1 MKQIL
6 LCFFLV
12 AHIYSVS
19 VTAQVTTAQIKAR
32 FGVDAD
38 LRSNFFSGFLQGGND
53 DWFSNGG
60 SGSGISVID
69 TTGAAFI
76 LNRYNTQPASR
87 MWPFFRG
94 MAYPQFTIVNNKML
108 IDAIFIRDHHGDDS
122 TVFASGSNKNGMNPN
137 NWSTPVSQ
145 GIPDKNDILDMFMH
159 VRRDGVN
166 STDSLWF
173 FGGLSLDN
181 VTGNRYFDFEMYQ
194 TDIYYDKPSLKFYGY
209 GPDAGHTSWLF
220 DGAGNVLQ
228 AGDIIFTAE
237 YGSSSLTSVQA
248 RIWVHNSALL
258 TTPASFNWGGQFDGG
273 SPGAVYGYASIV
285 PKTAGD
291 FYTGMQSANNTWTG
305 PFQCVLQNNSLIA
318 NYSARQFMEFSVN
331 LSKLGLDPLVTIND
345 ACALPFRRILVK
357 SRASTSFTAEL
368 KDFVGPFSFFRAP
381 RAELEAN
388 FPVLCEN
395 LVSDLRV
402 VNPINTSI
410 YTWRAITGNIVSDTV
425 GPVITVD
432 QAGLY
437 VVSQQLMDSCGSTY
451 ATDTIEITMAAD
463 CQLLNPYLDELMVKR
478 KQGAFWISWHSN
490 LGDGHDFF
498 ELQKS
503 DNGVQFSTI
512 ANVPVSPNGQYHIPD
527 REVSKFSGKWIYYRV
542 KYTQPGKTSIY
553 SKSIA
558 VHNKESEVLTFQA
571 TPNPVTSM
579 LQVQAQMQHAQ
590 PVELIIRNVN
600 GSLLERR
607 RLQGVAGVNNWQVAR
622 AATWG
627 PGMYILEL
635 HMGNEVLRNRF
646 VVQ

>member
-1 MKQIL
+1 MKQII
-6 LCFFLV
+6 LCFHLLLLFIPL
-12 AHIYSVS
+12 S
-19 VTAQVTTAQIKAR
+19 VTSQVTTAQIKAR

-38 LRSNFFSGFLQGGND
+38 LRSNFFDGFLQGGND
-53 DWFSNGG
+53 DWFFNGG
-60 SGSGISVID
+60 AGTGISVID

-76 LNRYNTQPASR
+76 LSRYNTQPASR

-137 NWSTPVSQ
+137 DWSTPVSQ

-220 DGAGNVLQ
+220 DGAGNVLR

-237 YGSSSLTSVQA
+237 YGSSSLTSLQA
-248 RIWVHNSALL
+248 RIWVHSSALL
-258 TTPASFNWGGQFDGG
+258 TTPAAFNWGGQFDGAT
-273 SPGAVYGYASIV
+273 PGAVYGYASIV
-285 PKTAGD
+285 PKTAGN
-291 FYTGMQSANNTWTG
+291 FYTGMQSSNNTWTG
-305 PFQCVLQNNSLIA
+305 PFQCVLQNNALIT

-381 RAELEAN
+381 RAELQAN

-395 LVSDLRV
+395 LVSNIWV
-402 VNPINTSI
+402 SNPINTSL
-410 YTWRAITGNIVSDTV
+410 YTWRSINGNIVGDTV
-425 GPVITVD
+425 GPSITVD
-432 QAGLY
+432 QAGVY

-451 ATDTIEITMAAD
+451 ATDTIEITMASD
-463 CQLLNPYLDELMVKR
+463 CQLLNPYLDDLRVKR
-478 KQGAFWISWHSN
+478 QASSIWISWRSD
-490 LGDGHDFF
+490 LGGTHDLF
-498 ELQKS
+498 ELQR
-503 DNGVQFSTI
+503 STDGI
-512 ANVPVSPNGQYHIPD
+512 NFTTVALVPVSHDGYYNIPD
-527 REVSKFSGKWIYYRV
+527 REPGALPGKWLYYRV
-542 KYTQPGKTSIY
+542 KFTQQGRTAVY
-553 SKSIA
+553 SKSLA
-558 VHNKESEVLTFQA
+558 VLNKESEVVTFQ
-571 TPNPVTSM
+571 TMPNPVTSQ
-579 LQVQAQMQHAQ
+579 LQIQLQLKQ
-590 PVELIIRNVN
+590 PQSVELIIRTVN
-600 GSLLERR
+600 GAIIDRR
-607 RLQGVAGVNNWQVAR
+607 KWNGVAGINSWQIARGNNWSS
-622 AATWG
+622 G
-627 PGMYILEL
+627 ILFLEL
-635 HMGNEVLRNRF
+635 HTSGEILRNRIL
-646 VVQ
+646 VQ